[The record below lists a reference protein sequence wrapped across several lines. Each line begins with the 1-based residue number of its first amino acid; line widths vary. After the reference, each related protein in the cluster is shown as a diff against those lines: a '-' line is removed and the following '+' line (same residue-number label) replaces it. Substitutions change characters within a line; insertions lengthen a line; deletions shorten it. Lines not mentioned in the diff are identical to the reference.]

1 MTEKSS
7 TTTAKKTTTKK
18 PSATTRQT
26 KAVGTSA
33 RDTSLRSVSEEPS
46 SDALR
51 FEKFTA
57 RFLKHMKGR
66 WAGQP
71 FVLEDWQRNDI
82 TRPLLACDAKGK
94 RLYREALIGLPRK
107 NGKSELSSALA
118 LYLLLADGEY
128 GAEVY
133 SVAGSRAQARIVFRT
148 ASEMLRASPLRSAV
162 KVYRDAIEVPE
173 TASVYRVLSSDAK
186 LAHGYNPHGYIV
198 DELHVHPNGD
208 LLEALR
214 TGTAARER
222 PLGISITTAGA
233 HRYGIAWDTYERGKR
248 GDDPRMFFYWQGAP
262 EKASVDDIDAAL
274 AANPASWVSRDFL
287 EDQRRALP
295 PAVYARLHM
304 NLWWEGDTGTWVPR
318 ESWDACKGDVELDL
332 DATTVIA
339 IDAASKRDTTALALV
354 QIDKDGKY
362 VSKVWHFAVDES
374 VGYFDYGEVE
384 SLVRELASTYNVR
397 RIAFDPFQFVRSA
410 QILDSE
416 GLPVETFPQNDTRM
430 VPASQVLYDAIMET
444 RLVHDGNEETT
455 EQVMA
460 AGVVETVRGW
470 RLHKK
475 KSNRPIDATI
485 ALAMACQLA
494 EWEKGQ
500 GDGPRIFVI

>member
-1 MTEKSS
+1 MPEELDQPDARVAKPTR
-7 TTTAKKTTTKK
+7 AKKNPT
-18 PSATTRQT
+18 
-26 KAVGTSA
+26 GN
-33 RDTSLRSVSEEPS
+33 SVALPEEAS
-46 SDALR
+46 HDALR
-51 FEKFTA
+51 FERFCEK
-57 RFLKHMKGR
+57 FLKHMKGR

-71 FVLEDWQRNDI
+71 FILEDWQKHDI
-82 TRPLLACDAKGK
+82 VRPMLAIDKKGK
-94 RLYREALIGLPRK
+94 RQYREALVGLPRK
-107 NGKSELSSALA
+107 NGKSELASALA

-148 ASEMLRASPLRSAV
+148 ASEMLRASALRSAV
-162 KVYRDAIEVPE
+162 KIYRDAIEVPE

-233 HRYGIAWDTYERGKR
+233 HRSGIAWETYERGLAGK
-248 GDDPRMFFYWQGAP
+248 DPRMFFYWQGAP
-262 EKASVDDIDAAL
+262 ENSSIDDIKAAQI
-274 AANPASWVSRDFL
+274 ANPASWVTKDFL
-287 EDQRRALP
+287 QDQRRALP

-304 NLWWEGDTGTWVPR
+304 NLWWENDNGTWVPR
-318 ESWDACKGDVELDL
+318 ESWEACKGKVEFDL
-332 DATTVIA
+332 DSPTVIA
-339 IDAASKRDTTALALV
+339 IDAASRRDTTALAMV
-354 QIDKDGKY
+354 QISPEGKY
-362 VSKVWHFAVDES
+362 LTKVWHFAVDES

-384 SLVRELASTYNVR
+384 GLVRDLASTYNVR

-430 VPASQVLYDAIMET
+430 VPASQVLYDAIMENK
-444 RLVHDGNEETT
+444 LVHEGDPATT
-455 EQVMA
+455 DQVMA
-460 AGVVETVRGW
+460 AGIVETVRGW

-475 KSNRPIDATI
+475 KSSRPIDATI

-494 EWEKGQ
+494 DWERDA
-500 GDGPRIFVI
+500 GDGPRVFVL

>member
-1 MTEKSS
+1 MTEPAKPKPAKKSPAKKPASS
-7 TTTAKKTTTKK
+7 TARAAT
-18 PSATTRQT
+18 PSR
-26 KAVGTSA
+26 A
-33 RDTSLRSVSEEPS
+33 RKTSLRDVPEEPS

-51 FEKFTA
+51 FERFTE

-71 FVLEDWQRNDI
+71 FVLEEWQRRDI
-82 TRPLLACDAKGK
+82 TRPLLAVDGKGK
-94 RLYREALIGLPRK
+94 RLHREALIGLPRK
-107 NGKSELSSALA
+107 NGKSELASALA

-222 PLGISITTAGA
+222 PLGVAITTAGA
-233 HRYGIAWDTYERGKR
+233 HRSGIAWDTYERGRAGK
-248 GDDPRMFFYWQGAP
+248 DPRMFFYWQGAP
-262 EKASVDDIDAAL
+262 EKASIDDLDAAL
-274 AANPASWVSRDFL
+274 AANPASWVTRGFL
-287 EDQRRALP
+287 EDQKRALP

-318 ESWDACKGDVELDL
+318 EAWEACRGKVELDI
-332 DATTVIA
+332 DAPTVIA
-339 IDAASKRDTTALALV
+339 VDAASKRDTTAVALV
-354 QIDKDGKY
+354 QTQGDKF
-362 VSKVWHFAVDES
+362 VTKVWHFAVDEA
-374 VGYFDYGEVE
+374 VGFFDYGEVE
-384 SLVRELASTYNVR
+384 SLIRELATTYQVR
-397 RIAFDPFQFVRSA
+397 RIGFDPFQFVRSA

-430 VPASQVLYDAIMET
+430 VPASQSLYDAIMET
-444 RLVHDGNEETT
+444 RLVHDGDELTT
-455 EQVMA
+455 EQVLA

-470 RLHKK
+470 RLHKR
-475 KSNRPIDATI
+475 KSNRPIDSTI
-485 ALAMACQLA
+485 ALAMAVQLA
-494 EWEKGQ
+494 EWERAQ